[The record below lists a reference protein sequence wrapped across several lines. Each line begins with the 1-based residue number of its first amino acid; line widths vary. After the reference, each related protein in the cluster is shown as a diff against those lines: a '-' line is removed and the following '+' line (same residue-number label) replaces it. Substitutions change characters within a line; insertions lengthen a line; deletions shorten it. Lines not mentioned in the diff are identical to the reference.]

1 MKKIKLNKK
10 YGILFWITGLS
21 GSGKTRI
28 AKRIA
33 GDIRKT
39 YGKTIVLSG
48 DDIRSIFNLKGYSY
62 KERLNTV
69 FKYCKLAKKITSQN
83 VNVILAVIGMMDV
96 LRAWNKKNQKNYVEI
111 YIKSDLKKIIK
122 AKKKRLYH
130 KKMSKIVGV
139 DIKPEF
145 PKSPSITL
153 INDFKKDINFLS
165 KKLLKKIK
173 KLLY

>member
-1 MKKIKLNKK
+1 
-10 YGILFWITGLS
+10 
-21 GSGKTRI
+21 
-28 AKRIA
+28 
-33 GDIRKT
+33 
-39 YGKTIVLSG
+39 
-48 DDIRSIFNLKGYSY
+48 
-62 KERLNTV
+62 
-69 FKYCKLAKKITSQN
+69 
-83 VNVILAVIGMMDV
+83 MMDV

-165 KKLLKKIK
+165 KNF
-173 KLLY
+173 